1 MPLTREAGH
10 RISCPV
16 LALWSRSGPLSTWY
30 DEDGGPLA
38 LLREIA
44 DRVSGAPVE
53 GGHFFPEEHPEQTAV
68 ALTGFFGRPTGP

>member
-30 DEDGGPLA
+30 GDDGGPLA
-38 LLREIA
+38 LLRQIA

-53 GGHFFPEEHPEQTAV
+53 
-68 ALTGFFGRPTGP
+68 